1 MSHASS
7 QPGPCANAADAS
19 PVEFDA
25 NALPLSAGLRLLEA
39 SAGTGKTFALAHLVL
54 RLVTEPHLMERP
66 LALRE
71 LLVVTFT
78 EAAAAELRD
87 RIGRR
92 FQQALEALEALQALE
107 APNTLQP
114 PATARPAMDAVL
126 AGWLQQLPTDTNVAK
141 LRARLLLALEELDA
155 ADITTIHGFCHRN
168 LRRQAL
174 EAGLGPQLE
183 VETEGAELAEQ
194 VVHDYWHSQVLPLPL
209 HLLQGLKRAK
219 VTPATLTGLLQQLES
234 DAALAPPP
242 LPDGWRAEAPLQEQ
256 LTAFWGQVWERFK
269 PLWAARGEAL
279 EQAFCASA
287 SQWKAAGASATTPYA
302 GKPRTKRVEEL
313 SAWLATQP
321 DPGSYAEL
329 RIDKRTWLPDY
340 FHPAVFTKV
349 AQTFETPPVS
359 LPERPLLEAVAA
371 LVDGPAEA
379 VLAHFCHWG
388 VGELRSRRQRAGRI
402 SYGELLRGLDPGPT
416 GTGRPALIE
425 ALRRRYRAAL
435 IDEFQ
440 DTDPIQWRTLRQA
453 FGHLEA
459 ADITTIHGVCHRNLR
474 WQSLEAG
481 LSPQLNAEI
490 EGAELVKQ
498 VVHDY
503 WQNQVLPLPLHLLRG
518 LKRAKAKVNPT
529 TLEKLLHQLVG
540 DAAVTPPRLP
550 DGWRAEAPLQGQ
562 LTAFWVQVW
571 DRFKPLWTARG
582 EALEQAFC
590 ASAKQWKAL
599 GASKTGIYAGRP
611 RTKRVA
617 ELNAWL
623 AAQPDPGS
631 YAELQIDK
639 HTWLPDYFHPGTFT
653 RAAKR
658 FESPPLSLPER
669 PLLEA
674 VAALVDGPAEA
685 VLAHFCHWGVG
696 ELRSRRQR
704 AGRISYGVRQA
715 FAPAADPGQHLLVI
729 VGDPKQAIYR
739 FRGGDLDTYLA
750 ARQLAARTPA
760 AAGEPSIRSM
770 RHNFRASES
779 LVAALNHLMAPGL
792 VRTRLSVPAVVAQPQ
807 RQPLHLQ
814 LPPGQAPLQLLWLG
828 PEPGSAA
835 ATGAKLP
842 SKTEL
847 EQTLPRQIGALTLDL
862 LQRGIEV
869 HAHGEQRALEPSD
882 ICLLVSRHS
891 QADAL
896 RRALEER
903 GIASRLVSKG
913 DVFESEGA
921 SALQRLLD
929 ALAEPGSG
937 PRQRL
942 LAASPLLG
950 WSPRRLIATSPADW
964 DALADRLARLA
975 EGLGL
980 RGLLG
985 VLAEL
990 LEGEGLGRLSQ
1001 SGRLLADLQ
1010 QCAEL
1015 VQEQMH
1021 NEQLGAVAAADWL
1034 RRRRRHPPNDPPERH
1049 QPHSDAVE
1057 SAVRV
1062 VTVHRSK
1069 GLEFPVVICPY
1080 LWQAPPAATTAG
1092 NPGVR
1097 WTPPGAAGPSLDI
1110 SVNQRW
1116 GVGREARQQK
1126 HEAEAQEA
1134 ERLAYVALTRA
1145 MQLLVLVYGPSQDQ
1159 EANPL
1164 RPWLFPG
1171 QPLSAPGDDDSSSR
1185 VLGPADALSGLS
1197 WIQLPAEAAGQGRW
1211 QPPPRR
1217 GALHTGPVP
1226 QRLLDG
1232 NWGRSSYSSWTHSSS
1247 GGALAPA
1254 ALEDGRETDANTAA
1268 PPIEAMTQAALIEA
1282 AASATSGPATS
1293 QPDTSGQA
1301 GSGATTAGPVT
1312 SGPATS
1318 GPATSGPGA
1327 TDPAGPGTAS
1337 SDPDAHGPLQDFP
1350 RGASAG
1356 DCLHRILEQ
1365 VDHQR
1370 CAVADPATAAL
1381 AELELGRAGIDLE
1394 QRDAVLAGLE
1404 QLRLTTM
1411 GGPLGSFRLAELPL
1425 MHRLNEM
1432 NFDLPLAS
1440 EPGASRQGS
1449 PLVRAAGL
1457 AAPFRDHPSG
1467 AFGAAYASQLEQ
1479 LPVAS
1484 RGFLTGSIDLVFT
1497 APAATGELRWWVA
1510 DWKSNWLGER
1520 GEDGQPLAC
1529 GPLHYGPPAMA
1540 ALMAANHYPLQA
1552 HIYLVALHRYLRWR
1566 LPDYAPERHLGGYV
1580 YVFLRG
1586 VPGERVPAAGPGT
1599 AVPGMFVE
1607 AVDPDRLLALDA
1619 ALREGQP

>member
-1 MSHASS
+1 MSHTLS
-7 QPGPCANAADAS
+7 QANSQQEPRSNPADGPLQ
-19 PVEFDA
+19 EFDA

-54 RLVTEPHLMERP
+54 RLVTEPHLKEQP
-66 LALRE
+66 LAVRE

-92 FQQALEALEALQALE
+92 FQQALEALE
-107 APNTLQP
+107 TLQTP
-114 PATARPAMDAVL
+114 AADRPATDAVL
-126 AGWLQQLPTDTNVAK
+126 AGWLEQWPTDTNVPQ

-219 VTPATLTGLLQQLES
+219 VTPASLAGLLQQLEG
-234 DAALAPPP
+234 DAALTPPP
-242 LPDGWRAEAPLQEQ
+242 LPDGWQAEAPLQGQ
-256 LTAFWGQVWERFK
+256 LTGFWSEVWEQFK

-287 SQWKAAGASATTPYA
+287 KQWKALGASATTPYA

-313 SAWLATQP
+313 SAWLAAQP

-329 RIDKRTWLPDY
+329 QIDKHTWLPDY
-340 FHPAVFTKV
+340 FHPGVFTKV

-359 LPERPLLEAVAA
+359 LPQQLLLEAVAA

-388 VGELRSRRQRAGRI
+388 AGELRSRRQRAGRI
-402 SYGELLRGLDPGPT
+402 SYGELLRGLDPGPS
-416 GTGRPALIE
+416 GTERVALIE

-453 FGHLEA
+453 FAPDLEA
-459 ADITTIHGVCHRNLR
+459 
-474 WQSLEAG
+474 S
-481 LSPQLNAEI
+481 
-490 EGAELVKQ
+490 
-498 VVHDY
+498 
-503 WQNQVLPLPLHLLRG
+503 
-518 LKRAKAKVNPT
+518 
-529 TLEKLLHQLVG
+529 
-540 DAAVTPPRLP
+540 
-550 DGWRAEAPLQGQ
+550 
-562 LTAFWVQVW
+562 
-571 DRFKPLWTARG
+571 
-582 EALEQAFC
+582 
-590 ASAKQWKAL
+590 
-599 GASKTGIYAGRP
+599 
-611 RTKRVA
+611 
-617 ELNAWL
+617 
-623 AAQPDPGS
+623 
-631 YAELQIDK
+631 
-639 HTWLPDYFHPGTFT
+639 
-653 RAAKR
+653 
-658 FESPPLSLPER
+658 
-669 PLLEA
+669 
-674 VAALVDGPAEA
+674 
-685 VLAHFCHWGVG
+685 
-696 ELRSRRQR
+696 
-704 AGRISYGVRQA
+704 
-715 FAPAADPGQHLLVI
+715 QHLLVI

-750 ARQLAARTPA
+750 ARQLA
-760 AAGEPSIRSM
+760 GEPSIRGM
-770 RHNFRASES
+770 RHNFRASGS
-779 LVAALNHLMAPGL
+779 LVAALNRLMAPGL
-792 VRTRLSVPAVVAQPQ
+792 VRTGLPVPAVIAQPQ
-807 RQPLHLQ
+807 RQSLQ
-814 LPPGQAPLQLLWLG
+814 LRLPPGQAPLQLLWLG

-835 ATGAKLP
+835 AGPKLP

-847 EQTLPRQIGALTLDL
+847 EKTLPEQIGALTLDL

-869 HAHGEQRALEPSD
+869 CEHGEQRALEPGD

-921 SALQRLLD
+921 AALQRLLD
-929 ALAEPGSG
+929 ALAEPSSG

-950 WSPRRLIATSPADW
+950 WSPRRLTAASPTDW
-964 DALADRLARLA
+964 DALAGRLARLA
-975 EGLGL
+975 EGLGP

-990 LEGEGLGRLSQ
+990 LAGEGLGRLSQ

-1080 LWQAPPAATTAG
+1080 LWQAPQPGSST
-1092 NPGVR
+1092 PGVR
-1097 WTPPGAAGPSLDI
+1097 WTPPGAAAPSLDI
-1110 SVNQRW
+1110 SLDPRW
-1116 GVGREARQQK
+1116 GVGRGARQQK
-1126 HEAEAQEA
+1126 HLAEAQEA

-1145 MQLLVLVYGPSQDQ
+1145 MQLLVLVYGPAKDQ
-1159 EANPL
+1159 AANPL
-1164 RPWLFPG
+1164 RPWLFPD
-1171 QPLSAPGDDDSSSR
+1171 QPLGEPGDDDPSSLA
-1185 VLGPADALSGLS
+1185 LGPGDALSGLS
-1197 WIQLPAEAAGQGRW
+1197 WIQLPAEAAAAGRW
-1211 QPPPRR
+1211 QHPPRC
-1217 GALHTGPVP
+1217 GSLCTGPVP

-1247 GGALAPA
+1247 GGAIAPA
-1254 ALEDGRETDANTAA
+1254 ALEEGRETDANTAA
-1268 PPIEAMTQAALIEA
+1268 PPIGAPAAAPLIEA
-1282 AASATSGPATS
+1282 AASA
-1293 QPDTSGQA
+1293 
-1301 GSGATTAGPVT
+1301 
-1312 SGPATS
+1312 
-1318 GPATSGPGA
+1318 
-1327 TDPAGPGTAS
+1327 S
-1337 SDPDAHGPLQDFP
+1337 SDPASSGAASPDPASPDPASPDPAAHGPLQDFP
-1350 RGASAG
+1350 RGPGAG

-1370 CAVADPATAAL
+1370 PAIADPATAAL
-1381 AELELGRAGIDLE
+1381 VELELERAGIGVE
-1394 QRDAVLAGLE
+1394 QRDAVLTGLE
-1404 QLRLTTM
+1404 QLRLTPM
-1411 GGPLGSFRLAELPL
+1411 GGALRGFRLADLPL
-1425 MHRLNEM
+1425 TRRLNEM
-1432 NFDLPLAS
+1432 NFDLPLATQA
-1440 EPGASRQGS
+1440 EQGTQS
-1449 PLVRAAGL
+1449 QPLVRAAGL

-1467 AFGAAYASQLEQ
+1467 AFGAAYASQLEL

-1497 APAATGELRWWVA
+1497 APDAAGEVRWWVA

-1520 GEDGQPLAC
+1520 SENGQPLAC
-1529 GPLHYGPPAMA
+1529 GPLHYSPQAMA

-1552 HIYLVALHRYLRWR
+1552 HLYLVALHRYLRWR
-1566 LPDYAPERHLGGYV
+1566 LPHYTPERHLGGYV

-1586 VPGERVPAAGPGT
+1586 VPGEHAQVGGPGA

-1607 AVDPDRLLALDA
+1607 MADPGRLLALDD

>member
-7 QPGPCANAADAS
+7 QPDPRANAADR
-19 PVEFDA
+19 PLLEFDA

-114 PATARPAMDAVL
+114 SVAARPAMDAVL
-126 AGWLQQLPTDTNVAK
+126 AGWLEQLPTGTNLPQ

-219 VTPATLTGLLQQLES
+219 VTQATLTGLLQLLEG

-242 LPDGWRAEAPLQEQ
+242 LPDGWRTEAPLQEQ
-256 LTAFWGQVWERFK
+256 LTACWGQVWEQFK

-279 EQAFCASA
+279 EQTFCASA
-287 SQWKAAGASATTPYA
+287 RQWKAAGASATTPYA
-302 GKPRTKRVEEL
+302 GKPRTNRVEEL
-313 SAWLATQP
+313 NAWLATQP

-329 RIDKRTWLPDY
+329 RIDKRSWLPDY

-349 AQTFETPPVS
+349 AETFETPPVS
-359 LPERPLLEAVAA
+359 LPERTLLEAVAA

-453 FGHLEA
+453 F
-459 ADITTIHGVCHRNLR
+459 
-474 WQSLEAG
+474 
-481 LSPQLNAEI
+481 
-490 EGAELVKQ
+490 
-498 VVHDY
+498 
-503 WQNQVLPLPLHLLRG
+503 
-518 LKRAKAKVNPT
+518 
-529 TLEKLLHQLVG
+529 
-540 DAAVTPPRLP
+540 
-550 DGWRAEAPLQGQ
+550 
-562 LTAFWVQVW
+562 
-571 DRFKPLWTARG
+571 
-582 EALEQAFC
+582 
-590 ASAKQWKAL
+590 
-599 GASKTGIYAGRP
+599 
-611 RTKRVA
+611 
-617 ELNAWL
+617 
-623 AAQPDPGS
+623 
-631 YAELQIDK
+631 
-639 HTWLPDYFHPGTFT
+639 
-653 RAAKR
+653 
-658 FESPPLSLPER
+658 
-669 PLLEA
+669 
-674 VAALVDGPAEA
+674 
-685 VLAHFCHWGVG
+685 
-696 ELRSRRQR
+696 
-704 AGRISYGVRQA
+704 
-715 FAPAADPGQHLLVI
+715 APAADPGQHLLVI

-792 VRTRLSVPAVVAQPQ
+792 VRTDLPVPAVVAQPQ
-807 RQPLHLQ
+807 RQALHLQ

-828 PEPGSAA
+828 PAPGSAA
-835 ATGAKLP
+835 AGAKLP
-842 SKTEL
+842 SKTAL

-869 HAHGEQRALEPSD
+869 HVHGEQRALEPSD

-950 WSPRRLIATSPADW
+950 WSPRRLTAASPADW

-1021 NEQLGAVAAADWL
+1021 NEQLGEVAAADWL

-1080 LWQAPPAATTAG
+1080 LWQAPPAATSAG

-1126 HEAEAQEA
+1126 HQAEAQEA

-1171 QPLSAPGDDDSSSR
+1171 QPLSAPGDDDSSTQ
-1185 VLGPADALSGLS
+1185 VLGPGDALSGLS
-1197 WIQLPAEAAGQGRW
+1197 WIQLPAEVAGQGRW

-1217 GALHTGPVP
+1217 GTLHTGPVP

-1247 GGALAPA
+1247 GGALPPA

-1268 PPIEAMTQAALIEA
+1268 PPIEAPVESLRIEA

-1293 QPDTSGQA
+1293 QPGTSGQA
-1301 GSGATTAGPVT
+1301 GSSAATSGPVT
-1312 SGPATS
+1312 SGSANS
-1318 GPATSGPGA
+1318 
-1327 TDPAGPGTAS
+1327 DPAS

-1350 RGASAG
+1350 RGAFAG

-1370 CAVADPATAAL
+1370 RAVADPATAAL
-1381 AELELGRAGIDLE
+1381 VELELGRAGIDLE

-1404 QLRLTTM
+1404 QLRLTPM

-1425 MHRLNEM
+1425 TQRLNEM

-1440 EPGASRQGS
+1440 EPAASRQSS

-1497 APAATGELRWWVA
+1497 APAAAGELRWWVA

-1520 GEDGQPLAC
+1520 GENGQPLAC

-1552 HIYLVALHRYLRWR
+1552 HLYLVALHRYLRWR
-1566 LPDYAPERHLGGYV
+1566 LPGYTPERDLGGYV

-1586 VPGERVPAAGPGT
+1586 VPGERAQAAGPGA

>member
-7 QPGPCANAADAS
+7 QPDPRANAADR
-19 PVEFDA
+19 PLLEFDA

-114 PATARPAMDAVL
+114 PVAARPAMDAVL
-126 AGWLQQLPTDTNVAK
+126 AGWLEQLPTGTNLPQ

-219 VTPATLTGLLQQLES
+219 VTQATLTGLLQLLEG

-242 LPDGWRAEAPLQEQ
+242 LPDGWRTEAPLQEQ
-256 LTAFWGQVWERFK
+256 LTACWGQEWERFK

-279 EQAFCASA
+279 EQTFCASA
-287 SQWKAAGASATTPYA
+287 RQWKAAGASATTPYA
-302 GKPRTKRVEEL
+302 GKPRTNRVEEL
-313 SAWLATQP
+313 NAWLATQP

-329 RIDKRTWLPDY
+329 RIDKRSWLPDY

-349 AQTFETPPVS
+349 AETFETPPVS

-453 FGHLEA
+453 F
-459 ADITTIHGVCHRNLR
+459 
-474 WQSLEAG
+474 
-481 LSPQLNAEI
+481 
-490 EGAELVKQ
+490 
-498 VVHDY
+498 
-503 WQNQVLPLPLHLLRG
+503 
-518 LKRAKAKVNPT
+518 
-529 TLEKLLHQLVG
+529 
-540 DAAVTPPRLP
+540 
-550 DGWRAEAPLQGQ
+550 
-562 LTAFWVQVW
+562 
-571 DRFKPLWTARG
+571 
-582 EALEQAFC
+582 
-590 ASAKQWKAL
+590 
-599 GASKTGIYAGRP
+599 
-611 RTKRVA
+611 
-617 ELNAWL
+617 
-623 AAQPDPGS
+623 
-631 YAELQIDK
+631 
-639 HTWLPDYFHPGTFT
+639 
-653 RAAKR
+653 
-658 FESPPLSLPER
+658 
-669 PLLEA
+669 
-674 VAALVDGPAEA
+674 
-685 VLAHFCHWGVG
+685 
-696 ELRSRRQR
+696 
-704 AGRISYGVRQA
+704 
-715 FAPAADPGQHLLVI
+715 APAAGAGQHLLVI

-770 RHNFRASES
+770 RHNFRASEP

-792 VRTRLSVPAVVAQPQ
+792 VRTDLPVPAVVAQPQ
-807 RQPLHLQ
+807 RQALHLQ
-814 LPPGQAPLQLLWLG
+814 LPPGQVPLQLLWLG
-828 PEPGSAA
+828 PAPGSAA
-835 ATGAKLP
+835 AGAKLP
-842 SKTEL
+842 SKTAL

-869 HAHGEQRALEPSD
+869 HVHGEQRALEPSD

-950 WSPRRLIATSPADW
+950 WSPRRLTAASPADW

-1126 HEAEAQEA
+1126 HQAEAQEA

-1171 QPLSAPGDDDSSSR
+1171 RPLSAPGDDDSSTQ
-1185 VLGPADALSGLS
+1185 VLGPGDALSGLS

-1217 GALHTGPVP
+1217 GTLHTGPVP

-1247 GGALAPA
+1247 GGALPPA
-1254 ALEDGRETDANTAA
+1254 AIEDGRETDANTAA
-1268 PPIEAMTQAALIEA
+1268 PPIEPMIEA

-1293 QPDTSGQA
+1293 QPGPSGQA
-1301 GSGATTAGPVT
+1301 GSSAATSGPVT
-1312 SGPATS
+1312 SVSANS
-1318 GPATSGPGA
+1318 
-1327 TDPAGPGTAS
+1327 DPAS

-1370 CAVADPATAAL
+1370 RAVADPATAAL
-1381 AELELGRAGIDLE
+1381 VELELGRAGIGLE

-1404 QLRLTTM
+1404 QLRLTPM

-1425 MHRLNEM
+1425 TQRLNEM

-1440 EPGASRQGS
+1440 EPAASRQSS

-1497 APAATGELRWWVA
+1497 APAAAGELRWWVA

-1520 GEDGQPLAC
+1520 GENGQPLAC

-1552 HIYLVALHRYLRWR
+1552 HLYLVALHRYLRWR
-1566 LPDYAPERHLGGYV
+1566 LPGYTPERDLGGYV

-1586 VPGERVPAAGPGT
+1586 VPGERAQAAGPGA

>member
-7 QPGPCANAADAS
+7 QPDPRANAADR
-19 PVEFDA
+19 PLLEFDA

-92 FQQALEALEALQALE
+92 IQQALEALEALQALE

-114 PATARPAMDAVL
+114 PVAARPAMDAVL
-126 AGWLQQLPTDTNVAK
+126 AGWLEQLPTGTNLPQ

-219 VTPATLTGLLQQLES
+219 VTQATLTGLLQLLEG

-242 LPDGWRAEAPLQEQ
+242 LPDGWRTEAPLQEQ
-256 LTAFWGQVWERFK
+256 LTACWGQVWEQFK

-279 EQAFCASA
+279 EQTFCASA
-287 SQWKAAGASATTPYA
+287 RQWKAAGASATTPYA
-302 GKPRTKRVEEL
+302 GKPRTNRVEEL
-313 SAWLATQP
+313 NAWLATQP

-329 RIDKRTWLPDY
+329 RIDKRSWLPDY

-349 AQTFETPPVS
+349 AETFETPPVS

-402 SYGELLRGLDPGPT
+402 SYGELLQGLDPGPT
-416 GTGRPALIE
+416 GTERPALIE

-453 FGHLEA
+453 F
-459 ADITTIHGVCHRNLR
+459 
-474 WQSLEAG
+474 
-481 LSPQLNAEI
+481 
-490 EGAELVKQ
+490 
-498 VVHDY
+498 
-503 WQNQVLPLPLHLLRG
+503 
-518 LKRAKAKVNPT
+518 
-529 TLEKLLHQLVG
+529 
-540 DAAVTPPRLP
+540 
-550 DGWRAEAPLQGQ
+550 
-562 LTAFWVQVW
+562 
-571 DRFKPLWTARG
+571 
-582 EALEQAFC
+582 
-590 ASAKQWKAL
+590 
-599 GASKTGIYAGRP
+599 
-611 RTKRVA
+611 
-617 ELNAWL
+617 
-623 AAQPDPGS
+623 
-631 YAELQIDK
+631 
-639 HTWLPDYFHPGTFT
+639 
-653 RAAKR
+653 
-658 FESPPLSLPER
+658 
-669 PLLEA
+669 
-674 VAALVDGPAEA
+674 
-685 VLAHFCHWGVG
+685 
-696 ELRSRRQR
+696 
-704 AGRISYGVRQA
+704 
-715 FAPAADPGQHLLVI
+715 APAAGAGQHLLVI

-770 RHNFRASES
+770 RHNFRASEP

-792 VRTRLSVPAVVAQPQ
+792 VRTNLPVPAVVAQPQ
-807 RQPLHLQ
+807 RQALHLQ

-835 ATGAKLP
+835 AGAKLP
-842 SKTEL
+842 SKTAL

-862 LQRGIEV
+862 LQRGIEM
-869 HAHGEQRALEPSD
+869 HAHGERRALEPSD

-942 LAASPLLG
+942 LAASPLLS
-950 WSPRRLIATSPADW
+950 WSPRRLTAASPADW

-1080 LWQAPPAATTAG
+1080 LWQAPPAATTAA

-1171 QPLSAPGDDDSSSR
+1171 QPLSEPGADDSSTQ
-1185 VLGPADALSGLS
+1185 VLGPGDALSGLS
-1197 WIQLPAEAAGQGRW
+1197 WIQLPAEADVLGRW
-1211 QPPPRR
+1211 QSPHRH
-1217 GALHTGPVP
+1217 GTLHTGPVP

-1232 NWGRSSYSSWTHSSS
+1232 NWGRSSYSSWTHHSS
-1247 GGALAPA
+1247 GAALAPA

-1268 PPIEAMTQAALIEA
+1268 PPIEAMIEA
-1282 AASATSGPATS
+1282 AASATSAPATS
-1293 QPDTSGQA
+1293 QPGTSGQA
-1301 GSGATTAGPVT
+1301 GSNAATSGPVT
-1312 SGPATS
+1312 SGSAHS
-1318 GPATSGPGA
+1318 
-1327 TDPAGPGTAS
+1327 DPAS

-1370 CAVADPATAAL
+1370 RAVADTATAARV
-1381 AELELGRAGIDLE
+1381 ELELGRAGIDLE

-1404 QLRLTTM
+1404 QLRLTPM

-1425 MHRLNEM
+1425 TRRLNEM

-1440 EPGASRQGS
+1440 EPRASRQDS

-1467 AFGAAYASQLEQ
+1467 AFGATYASQLEQ

-1497 APAATGELRWWVA
+1497 APAAAGELRWWVA

-1520 GEDGQPLAC
+1520 GENGQPLAC

-1552 HIYLVALHRYLRWR
+1552 HLYLVALHRYLRWR
-1566 LPDYAPERHLGGYV
+1566 LPGYSPERDLGGYV

-1586 VPGERVPAAGPGT
+1586 VPGERAQAAGPGA

>member
-7 QPGPCANAADAS
+7 QPDPRANAADR
-19 PVEFDA
+19 PLLEFDA

-114 PATARPAMDAVL
+114 HVAARPAMDAVL
-126 AGWLQQLPTDTNVAK
+126 AGWLEQLPTGTNLPQ

-219 VTPATLTGLLQQLES
+219 VTQATLTGLLQLLEG

-242 LPDGWRAEAPLQEQ
+242 LPDGWRTEAPLQEQ

-269 PLWAARGEAL
+269 PLWAARGDAL
-279 EQAFCASA
+279 EQTFCASA
-287 SQWKAAGASATTPYA
+287 RQWKVAGASATTPYA
-302 GKPRTKRVEEL
+302 GKPRTNRVEEL
-313 SAWLATQP
+313 NAWLATQP

-329 RIDKRTWLPDY
+329 RIDKRSWLPDY
-340 FHPAVFTKV
+340 FHPAVFTKI
-349 AQTFETPPVS
+349 AETFETPPVS

-453 FGHLEA
+453 F
-459 ADITTIHGVCHRNLR
+459 
-474 WQSLEAG
+474 
-481 LSPQLNAEI
+481 
-490 EGAELVKQ
+490 
-498 VVHDY
+498 
-503 WQNQVLPLPLHLLRG
+503 
-518 LKRAKAKVNPT
+518 
-529 TLEKLLHQLVG
+529 
-540 DAAVTPPRLP
+540 
-550 DGWRAEAPLQGQ
+550 
-562 LTAFWVQVW
+562 
-571 DRFKPLWTARG
+571 
-582 EALEQAFC
+582 
-590 ASAKQWKAL
+590 
-599 GASKTGIYAGRP
+599 
-611 RTKRVA
+611 
-617 ELNAWL
+617 
-623 AAQPDPGS
+623 
-631 YAELQIDK
+631 
-639 HTWLPDYFHPGTFT
+639 
-653 RAAKR
+653 
-658 FESPPLSLPER
+658 
-669 PLLEA
+669 
-674 VAALVDGPAEA
+674 
-685 VLAHFCHWGVG
+685 
-696 ELRSRRQR
+696 
-704 AGRISYGVRQA
+704 
-715 FAPAADPGQHLLVI
+715 APASGAGQHLLVI

-770 RHNFRASES
+770 RHNFRASEL

-792 VRTRLSVPAVVAQPQ
+792 VRTDLPVPAVVAQPQ
-807 RQPLHLQ
+807 RQALHLQ

-828 PEPGSAA
+828 PAPGSAA
-835 ATGAKLP
+835 AGVKLP
-842 SKTEL
+842 SKTAL
-847 EQTLPRQIGALTLDL
+847 EQTLPRQIGALTLNL

-869 HAHGEQRALEPSD
+869 HAHGEQRALEPGD

-950 WSPRRLIATSPADW
+950 WSPRRLTAASPADW

-1080 LWQAPPAATTAG
+1080 LWQAPPAATSAG

-1126 HEAEAQEA
+1126 HQAEAQEA

-1171 QPLSAPGDDDSSSR
+1171 QPLSEPGDDDSSTQ
-1185 VLGPADALSGLS
+1185 VLGPGDALSGLS

-1211 QPPPRR
+1211 QPPPRC

-1247 GGALAPA
+1247 GGVLPPA

-1268 PPIEAMTQAALIEA
+1268 PPIEAPMEALRIEA

-1293 QPDTSGQA
+1293 QPGPSGQA
-1301 GSGATTAGPVT
+1301 GSSA
-1312 SGPATS
+1312 ATS
-1318 GPATSGPGA
+1318 GSANS
-1327 TDPAGPGTAS
+1327 DPAS

-1370 CAVADPATAAL
+1370 RAVADPATAAL
-1381 AELELGRAGIDLE
+1381 VEVELGRAGIDLE

-1404 QLRLTTM
+1404 QLRLTPM
-1411 GGPLGSFRLAELPL
+1411 GGPLGSFRLADLPL
-1425 MHRLNEM
+1425 TQRLNEM

-1440 EPGASRQGS
+1440 EPAASRQSS

-1467 AFGAAYASQLEQ
+1467 AFGSAYASQLEQ

-1520 GEDGQPLAC
+1520 GENGQPLAC

-1552 HIYLVALHRYLRWR
+1552 HLYLVALHRYLRWR
-1566 LPDYAPERHLGGYV
+1566 LPGYTPERDLGGYV

-1586 VPGERVPAAGPGT
+1586 VPGERAQAAGPGA